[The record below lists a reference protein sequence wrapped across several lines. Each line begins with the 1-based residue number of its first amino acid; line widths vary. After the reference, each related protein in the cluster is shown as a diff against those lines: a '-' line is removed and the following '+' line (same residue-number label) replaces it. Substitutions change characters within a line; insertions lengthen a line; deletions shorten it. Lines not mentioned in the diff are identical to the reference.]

1 VSLPAH
7 DPDWRVRWEHLTEQ
21 LERSLDE
28 PEPDSDRIYD
38 LVRQR
43 QRLLMASSPVPAD
56 STSST
61 KGEQASWLETMLTRE
76 RQLQDRTAHV
86 QEYLRTCIQSLVAA
100 NQIRKKFPKDDQ
112 RPSYLDR
119 QV

>member
-1 VSLPAH
+1 MSLPAH
-7 DPDWRVRWEHLTEQ
+7 DPEWRVRWERLTEK

-28 PEPDSDRIYD
+28 PEPDSDRICD

-56 STSST
+56 LATST
-61 KGEQASWLETMLTRE
+61 KDEQASWLELMLTRE
-76 RQLQDRTAHV
+76 RQLQERTAHV

-100 NQIRKKFPKDDQ
+100 NQIRKKLPKEYQ
-112 RPSYLDR
+112 RPTYLDR